1 MMAESVNLS
10 SKSPMKAHGTQA
22 YAATPSKGSLKESE
36 HQTIL
41 KQGITAVPSKRNLI
55 DRNANHTFKLN

>member
-41 KQGITAVPSKRNLI
+41 K
-55 DRNANHTFKLN
+55 